1 MPKHDDASSFW
12 IGRLEA
18 TGKAQ
23 ARFLWLVLIGSLFFA
38 ALRFRTPQTAP
49 IVVPVIK
56 LELDAQTVLAA
67 GGPILAFLVLA
78 VLGAIRAW
86 TRAVDEIRGTS
97 TVIPVEALDSH
108 PNAIDLAFYTTKRS
122 PKFVRTL
129 LHFAYPTFVTGAL
142 VEAAWLGSWVWQ
154 ARSLPG
160 RVVFLGILVVLW
172 TPAAFIAL
180 TMWRDRM
187 LRVWRERG
195 AA

>member
-1 MPKHDDASSFW
+1 MPKDDACSFW

-23 ARFLWLVLIGSLFFA
+23 SRFLWLMLIASVFFA
-38 ALRFRTPQTAP
+38 ALRVRTPQAAP
-49 IVVPVIK
+49 IVVPVIN
-56 LELDAQTVLAA
+56 LELDARTVLAA
-67 GGPILAFLVLA
+67 GGPILAFLVLT

-122 PKFVRTL
+122 PILVRKLLYFV
-129 LHFAYPTFVTGAL
+129 YPTFVTGAI

-154 ARSLPG
+154 TRSLPG
-160 RVVFLGILVVLW
+160 RVLFLSLLVVLW
-172 TPAAFIAL
+172 TPAALIVL

-187 LRVWRERG
+187 LRVWRERR